1 MTDNKRYLGDGVYV
15 DTDGYGG
22 IVLSTDSGMGAD
34 NQIFIEAS
42 VWNALLKWVEDM
54 KAKQA

>member
-22 IVLSTDSGMGAD
+22 IVLMTDSSDGAFS
-34 NQIFIEAS
+34 QIFIEAS
-42 VWNALLKWVEDM
+42 VWHALLKWVEDM
-54 KAKQA
+54 KEKTQ